1 MIKETFT
8 FFLSH
13 QQPSIDYNQ
22 KQIPYQNQTEA
33 EREIHAAKIV
43 QVNDIFLI
51 DGRPEF
57 RPKEFSARY

>member
-13 QQPSIDYNQ
+13 QQQSIDYNHN
-22 KQIPYQNQTEA
+22 QIPYQYQTEA
-33 EREIHAAKIV
+33 EREIYAAKVV

-51 DGRPEF
+51 DGRPKF
-57 RPKEFSARY
+57 RPKARY

>member
-13 QQPSIDYNQ
+13 QQQSIDYNHN
-22 KQIPYQNQTEA
+22 QIPNEYQTEA
-33 EREIHAAKIV
+33 EREIHAAKVV

-51 DGRPEF
+51 DGRPKF